1 MPRRVVHVTS
11 VTCHPRQPRARSI
24 AVLAM
29 FRHSKC
35 VVSCCGARRGMTYM
49 PQRLLS
55 GRASSAHSP
64 TVPPTI
70 QAASRTHI
78 LPVENGRLRSRLNE
92 SESGAAPHDAAFCIL
107 DNLVLGDPAQAAAY
121 LYGAQIGGSAVKL
134 DGLLRRYQAD
144 VIKQAVVSFIL
155 APSLPETRALIADA
169 LASLTA
175 SSIPNM
181 AESVLDFLRALANT
195 GAENTYTMLL
205 SRLVADALATVNKHR
220 RRELFACLVQ
230 ANMKFENVSQ
240 QKALQNLLLG
250 GSQLDKFVA
259 RTGYLDPK
267 WHDMNTCVFTDTH
280 RAKMLRY
287 FSFRDLHYYAN
298 HAIKSNDITD
308 SSLYLELLV
317 SKFELTASPSG
328 LQLRMMLNTMLLYL
342 MAYRGAKECLDLLD
356 HISDSGIEIRP
367 ATLLKILTHFRRDE
381 QYTEALVLIN
391 YLHNEPLHPRQ
402 KAVLVKEIMLVITNR
417 FAHQPQVVVG
427 YFAALFEK
435 PRALT
440 LLSDLGILNYM
451 HTATDPSDVQV
462 ADIHADLMD
471 LPLRP
476 EYLKDIYLVA
486 FKNMAEVEKSS
497 AQVVLELYRKY
508 VTHQLLVVDDS
519 VVTVFL
525 NHLLKKDPY
534 SEEMALIKQ
543 RANYDAAMEIFA
555 DFVKTS
561 HVLLKP
567 YLFDLLI
574 SSSLLSH
581 NDLTNATW
589 LIKRAQ
595 ESTVALTF
603 NQIAPFVI
611 YHYSRDQLHQAQ
623 QWYGLLLQHG
633 VRANSVAADQIFDIA
648 REQGWKVTGSAYKSS
663 VRQKKRTARSQ
674 LQLLGRADQVEE
686 SRDSNLAER
695 LGAILVRAKSVYK
708 SPQ

>member
-1 MPRRVVHVTS
+1 MSYLP
-11 VTCHPRQPRARSI
+11 
-24 AVLAM
+24 
-29 FRHSKC
+29 
-35 VVSCCGARRGMTYM
+35 
-49 PQRLLS
+49 RLLS

-64 TVPPTI
+64 TAFPAVGAGIHTDVLT
-70 QAASRTHI
+70 A
-78 LPVENGRLRSRLNE
+78 ENAKLRSRLNKPK
-92 SESGAAPHDAAFCIL
+92 SDSAAHNTAFHIL

-121 LYGAQIGGSAVKL
+121 LNNVQIDDGAATL
-134 DGLLRRYQAD
+134 DGILEHYHDD

-155 APSLPETRALIADA
+155 EPSRPETHTLIADA
-169 LASLTA
+169 LASLTD
-175 SSIPNM
+175 SPIPNK
-181 AESVLDFLRALANT
+181 AESVLNFLRALANT

-205 SRLVADALATVNKHR
+205 SRPVAEALDNVNKHR
-220 RRELFACLVQ
+220 RRELFACLLQ
-230 ANMKFENVSQ
+230 ANMKFENVGK
-240 QKALQNLLLG
+240 QKALQNSLLG

-267 WHDMNTCVFTDTH
+267 WHDINTFVFTETH

-342 MAYRGAKECLDLLD
+342 MAYRGAKECLDLLE
-356 HISDSGIEIRP
+356 HISDSGIELRP
-367 ATLLKILTHFRRDE
+367 ATLLKILSHFRRDE

-391 YLHNEPLHPRQ
+391 YLHNEPLHPKQ

-435 PRALT
+435 PRALA
-440 LLSDLGILNYM
+440 LLSDLGILQYM

-471 LPLRP
+471 LPIRP
-476 EYLKDIYLVA
+476 EYLKDMYLVA

-508 VTHQLLVVDDS
+508 VAHQLLVADDS

-534 SEEMALIKQ
+534 SEDMALIKQ
-543 RANYDAAMEIFA
+543 RANYDAALEIFS
-555 DFVKTS
+555 DFVKLS
-561 HVLLKP
+561 HVPLKP

-581 NDLTNATW
+581 DDLANATW

-595 ESTVALTF
+595 ESNVALTF
-603 NQIAPFVI
+603 NQVAPFVI
-611 YHYSRDQLHQAQ
+611 YHYSRDQIHQAQ

-633 VRANSVAADQIFDIA
+633 VKANSVAADQIFNIA
-648 REQGWKVTGSAYKSS
+648 REQGWHVTGAAYKSS
-663 VRQKKRTARSQ
+663 VRQKNRSARQQ
-674 LQLLGRADQVEE
+674 LQLLGRADLVGE